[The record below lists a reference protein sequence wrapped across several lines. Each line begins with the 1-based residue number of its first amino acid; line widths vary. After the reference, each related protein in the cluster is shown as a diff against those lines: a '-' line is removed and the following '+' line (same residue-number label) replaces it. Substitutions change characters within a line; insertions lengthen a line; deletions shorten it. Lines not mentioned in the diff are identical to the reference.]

1 MPDPTVPDC
10 IDRASFLIRAAGTVH
25 SEEER
30 MRLLEGAEAW
40 LQLAKQQLIVALAK
54 VRADP
59 PKR

>member
-1 MPDPTVPDC
+1 
-10 IDRASFLIRAAGTVH
+10 
-25 SEEER
+25 